1 MLLTNQRIKL
11 QKRDLSEQ
19 KNFQNGLIKK
29 KTKKNFLAEPEQTQE
44 EKKQEIEDMLKK
56 LRA

>member
-11 QKRDLSEQ
+11 QKRDLSER
-19 KNFQNGLIKK
+19 
-29 KTKKNFLAEPEQTQE
+29 KNFLNGLRKKTNGNPVIAASDQTQE
-44 EKKQEIEDMLKK
+44 KKKQEIEDMLKR